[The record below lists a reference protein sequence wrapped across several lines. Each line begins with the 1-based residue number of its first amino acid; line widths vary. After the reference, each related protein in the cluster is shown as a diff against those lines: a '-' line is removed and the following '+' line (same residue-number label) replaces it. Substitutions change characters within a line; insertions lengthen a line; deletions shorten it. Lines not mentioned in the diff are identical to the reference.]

1 MAQLELSVVLNLANF
16 RTQLGKLAQASAA
29 YYYPIN
35 LTIDKQAFKK
45 QLAALSNIKT
55 TLNINDSQIDAA
67 RARIGTL
74 NKSLATLRRA
84 TSTPIE
90 IKLKYV
96 EVGKSSSAAAGQ
108 IGRAVSGR
116 VRADQSVAGLDQKQL
131 IAARNMLKEADVP
144 VSGLGKSRSL
154 DAYRKSI
161 IDGMT
166 NAGKESIAGLAQG
179 LKDGQSVIG
188 QAAKTVGDEGV
199 RAIKDALG
207 IASPSRVFK
216 RIGEFSSRWIRTW
229 FS

>member
-35 LTIDKQAFKK
+35 LTIDQKAFRK
-45 QLAALSNIKT
+45 QLAALGNIKPV
-55 TLNINDSQIDAA
+55 IKIDDSQLDAA

-84 TSTPIE
+84 MSTPIE

-161 IDGMT
+161 IDGMA
-166 NAGKESIAGLAQG
+166 NAGKESIA
-179 LKDGQSVIG
+179 
-188 QAAKTVGDEGV
+188 
-199 RAIKDALG
+199 
-207 IASPSRVFK
+207 
-216 RIGEFSSRWIRTW
+216 
-229 FS
+229 

>member
-1 MAQLELSVVLNLANF
+1 L
-16 RTQLGKLAQASAA
+16 
-29 YYYPIN
+29 
-35 LTIDKQAFKK
+35 
-45 QLAALSNIKT
+45 KT
-55 TLNINDSQIDAA
+55 ARLDAA

-154 DAYRKSI
+154 EAYRKSI

-199 RAIKDALG
+199 RAIKDTLG
-207 IASPSRVFK
+207 NC
-216 RIGEFSSRWIRTW
+216 
-229 FS
+229 